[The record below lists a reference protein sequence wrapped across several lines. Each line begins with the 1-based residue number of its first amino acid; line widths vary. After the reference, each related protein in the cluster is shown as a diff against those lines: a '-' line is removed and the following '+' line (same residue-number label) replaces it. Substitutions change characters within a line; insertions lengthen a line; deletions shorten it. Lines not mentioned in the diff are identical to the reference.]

1 MNIITEILEIIFPT
15 TCIICGGL
23 NKNALCKKC
32 ETKLESK
39 LVYKMEKYK
48 NKNFETHIYI
58 ANYKGQIRNKILNY
72 KFHSKPYMYKT
83 FAKITIKS
91 QKIYEILKTYDII
104 TEIPIHKKRKNKR
117 GYDQS
122 QLIAR
127 EIGSNV
133 EGLEYKQILQKTKNI
148 VPQSSLNKK
157 QRKQNIKDA
166 YKIQTKEKLL
176 GKRIILFDDI
186 YTTGSTANECAKELK
201 QAGVKEVLI
210 LSLAK

>member
-1 MNIITEILEIIFPT
+1 MNIIAEILEIIFPT
-15 TCIICGGL
+15 TCAICGKL
-23 NKNALCKKC
+23 DKNALCEEC
-32 ETKLESK
+32 EKQLEPK
-39 LVYKMEKYK
+39 LVYKIEKCK
-48 NKNFETHIYI
+48 NKNFEIHIYI
-58 ANYKGQIRNKILNY
+58 AEYKEKIRNEILNY

-104 TEIPIHKKRKNKR
+104 TEVPIHKKRKNLR

-127 EIGSNV
+127 EIARNV
-133 EGLEYKQILQKTKNI
+133 EGLKYNKILQKTKNI
-148 VPQSSLNKK
+148 VPQSSLNKEK
-157 QRKQNIKDA
+157 RKQNIKNA
-166 YKIQTKEKLL
+166 YKIQTKEKIL

-201 QAGVKEVLI
+201 QAGAKEVLV